1 MKQKDY
7 EKFRIGCE
15 MLEQSGADFILVG
28 DAGEGRCLEAGKAE
42 DISGDLLFMACCEYM
57 ASRIKDCGESKFDA
71 LLCMQ
76 MLVNDGINMAYDK
89 DNEDTVQ
96 GN

>member
-15 MLEQSGADFILVG
+15 MLQQSGADFILVG
-28 DAGEGRCLEAGKAE
+28 DAGEGKCLQAGRAE
-42 DISGDLLFMACCEYM
+42 EICGDILFTACCEYV
-57 ASRIKDCGESKFDA
+57 ASRFKDCGDSKFEA

-76 MLVNDGINMAYDK
+76 MIVNRGIEMAFGE
-89 DNEDTVQ
+89 DNEDTVS
-96 GN
+96 